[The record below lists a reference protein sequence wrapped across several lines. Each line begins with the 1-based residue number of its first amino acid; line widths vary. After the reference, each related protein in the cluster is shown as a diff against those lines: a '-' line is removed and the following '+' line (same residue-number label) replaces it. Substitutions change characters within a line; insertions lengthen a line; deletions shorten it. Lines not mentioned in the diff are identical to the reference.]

1 MKKIITLAMALMLGV
16 LFMTG
21 CSKKSDSPSY
31 SMKATAGG
39 TAISANNASATLA
52 GGSLAIAGINS
63 SGGAAT
69 PPYISMTIVNFTGTG
84 TYNIDASGTVASA
97 SYFPDSD
104 LSHVKISKTGSIVV
118 TSSSSASVSGTF
130 SFTTTDGTSVTGG
143 TFTAKR
149 Y

>member
-1 MKKIITLAMALMLGV
+1 MKKIISLSMALLLGV
-16 LFMTG
+16 LFLAG

-39 TAISANNASATLA
+39 TSISANNASATLA
-52 GGSLAIAGINS
+52 GTTLAIAGVNS
-63 SGGAAT
+63 SGGSAT
-69 PPYISMTIVNFTGTG
+69 PPYISITIVNFTGTG
-84 TYNIDASGTVASA
+84 TYNIDAAGTVASA

-104 LSHVKISKTGSIVV
+104 VSHVKISKTGSVVV
-118 TSSSSASVSGTF
+118 TSSSSASVAGTF